1 MTTDLR
7 AIAVSVEA
15 ADPGYRWLHF
25 ERQPESDVW
34 VVLNRSPEP
43 SATYHQAMA
52 EGLVALELLIDD
64 LALGPRS
71 MKPTDSQSHRQ
82 KEAEGAQKAE
92 QPSAKPSKRFF
103 GFGPVM

>member
-1 MTTDLR
+1 M
-7 AIAVSVEA
+7 SVEA
-15 ADPGYRWLHF
+15 TDSGYRWLHL
-25 ERQPESDVW
+25 EKQPAGEVW
-34 VVLNRSPEP
+34 VVLNRSSEP

-71 MKPTDSQSHRQ
+71 MKPTDNQSHRQ
-82 KEAEGAQKAE
+82 KEAVIAQKAE
-92 QPSAKPSKRFF
+92 QPSAEPSKSFF